1 MSKPTILLVNDD
13 GFDAVGLK
21 ALKKSLR
28 PLAHIVVV
36 APLQNK
42 SASSHSMTLNRPL
55 IMKSFDD
62 DSYTIDGTPTDCVFV
77 ALHSLFRDQKPT
89 LVISGINIG
98 SNMGEDITYSGTVA
112 GALEASLHGVHAI
125 AISQVFDNLKSNEN
139 KNDFEF
145 ELASKI
151 IYDITKKIL
160 DGSYPL
166 GPRKILNINIPQ
178 LNIAQCKGIK
188 ITKAGHRDY
197 GDDLRTLYNPRG
209 EQYHWI
215 GLHPLSWQT
224 DDKSCDFEAINSG
237 FVSITPITANMTSLD
252 DIQRLNTWL

>member
-21 ALKKSLR
+21 ALKKSLQS
-28 PLAHIVVV
+28 LAHITVV

-55 IMKSFDD
+55 FLKSFDD

-77 ALHSLFRDQKPT
+77 ALHSLFEDHKPD

-112 GALEASLHGVHAI
+112 GALEASLHGVCAI
-125 AISQVFDNLKSNEN
+125 SISQVFDNLKPNQN
-139 KNDFEF
+139 KNDFDF
-145 ELASKI
+145 ELAQKT
-151 IYDITKKIL
+151 IYNISKKIL
-160 DGSYPL
+160 NGSYPL
-166 GPRKILNINIPQ
+166 GERKILNINVPQ
-178 LNIAQCKGIK
+178 LSASKCKGIK

-197 GDDLRTLYNPRG
+197 GDDLRACHNPRG
-209 EQYHWI
+209 ELYYWI
-215 GLHPLSWQT
+215 GLHPLRWQT
-224 DDKSCDFEAINSG
+224 SDKSCDFEAVSDG
-237 FVSITPITANMTSLD
+237 FVSITPITTNMTSYC
-252 DIQRLNTWL
+252 DIKKLEQWL